1 MSTPKEFPL
10 ANIKLVEIITEE
22 DNPETYTLTDVYTEA
37 DATAFISEG
46 REEELRVK
54 NVIKAQNKTE
64 DIVKGYDLRL
74 LSVTLL
80 PEILALIDG
89 GEWDAVNKK
98 YKAPVVGI
106 PVERTSF
113 TINVIT
119 EEKDIDGSSINF
131 IKFIFRHCTGKPTNY
146 IFKDGEFFLPELT
159 AKSRPKAEE
168 SPVEFEVEKDIL
180 ITLEY
185 AAEDGDIT
193 NIDPN
198 TIDFANNKFTLSL
211 AIDEFTFDQESTPM
225 KAKKGKGHWVITEA
239 E

>member
-1 MSTPKEFPL
+1 MSAPKEFPL
-10 ANIKLVEIITEE
+10 ANIKLVEIITEG
-22 DNPETYTLTDVYTEA
+22 DNSETYTLTDVYTEA

-89 GEWDAVNKK
+89 GTWDAVNRK

-106 PVERTSF
+106 PVERIPF
-113 TINVIT
+113 TTHVIT
-119 EEKDIDGSSINF
+119 EEKDIDGSTKNF
-131 IKFIFRHCTGKPTNY
+131 VRFIFKHCSGKPANY

-168 SPVEFEVEKDIL
+168 SPVEFEVENDIIVTVEYEADDVNISGMDPDT
-180 ITLEY
+180 IT
-185 AAEDGDIT
+185 
-193 NIDPN
+193 
-198 TIDFANNKFTLSL
+198 FANNKFTLSL
-211 AIDEFTFDQESTPM
+211 AIDEFTFEDSDVPM
-225 KAKKGKGHWVITEA
+225 RAKKGKGHWVFRED